1 MMVYI
6 LDTSHH
12 GTKALPS
19 FRVNRGGTFRYLLI
33 GNIAECEKVFVLK
46 LSVKNL
52 GR

>member
-12 GTKALPS
+12 GTHALPL
-19 FRVNRGGTFRYLLI
+19 FRVNRGRTFGHPLV
-33 GNIAECEKVFVLK
+33 GNIAECKMIFVLE